1 MTRLRV
7 KGVTNPQAFKP
18 PTPTFDSKLSDPSL
32 SSQARFDT
40 LFKKVEM
47 KRCGV
52 LRGSVTETA
61 PQGSIMFGVPNWL
74 IAFSLG
80 VASVGYFIIRLVQER
95 SFYKDKPCP
104 PGHSFIWGHLRL
116 LGEVAATM
124 PPNCHPQ
131 VYMAAI
137 AQRYG
142 MPGAWYLDFWP
153 LADPVLV
160 VADPDAAQRLLTG
173 TPTLKHPQVGKFMGP
188 VLGEDNIV
196 SVNGEMWKAGKRM
209 MGSGFSQ
216 GYVKPMLSM
225 FSEHV
230 LVFHDKL
237 RKRAEEKGE
246 EEFELEA
253 EAAKAIFDVIGS
265 IVFGMSLDAQGKGSV
280 LLEDLRALIQYLNFV
295 ITSWNPVRKA
305 VEWWRIRGVKRR
317 SDEVIRKAVLERWE
331 VMRNEGEVP
340 SRRLAKS
347 IMDRVIA
354 DWIQSGEEGPPKG
367 GFLELLVVN
376 LKTLLLGGHGTTTD
390 AFTYTV
396 MLLGLHPEAMR
407 RMREEHDAVFPA
419 GLHESAA
426 MLRTNPAKTNELEYT
441 TAVIKE
447 TMRFYPV
454 GFSTRIAP
462 PELKFLDCDG
472 RRLPIEGFMLALC
485 QFASHFDPAYFTDPK
500 AFRPERF
507 LGAEG
512 AALHRFAWRPF
523 ERGPR
528 ACMGQDLA
536 MDELRVLLL
545 LTARWFDFETVPV
558 GNREVRT
565 TFFELDALVGDM
577 AFQEMKMGAAVR
589 SGMKM
594 KVRLSGR
601 E

>member
-1 MTRLRV
+1 
-7 KGVTNPQAFKP
+7 
-18 PTPTFDSKLSDPSL
+18 
-32 SSQARFDT
+32 
-40 LFKKVEM
+40 
-47 KRCGV
+47 
-52 LRGSVTETA
+52 
-61 PQGSIMFGVPNWL
+61 MFGVSNWL

-80 VASVGYFIIRLVQER
+80 VASGGYFIIRLVQER

-137 AQRYG
+137 AQRHG

-160 VADPDAAQRLLTG
+160 
-173 TPTLKHPQVGKFMGP
+173 VGKFMGP

-331 VMRNEGEVP
+331 VMRDEGEVP

-367 GFLELLVVN
+367 G

-558 GNREVRT
+558 GNREGRT
-565 TFFELDALVGDM
+565 TFFEHDALVGDM